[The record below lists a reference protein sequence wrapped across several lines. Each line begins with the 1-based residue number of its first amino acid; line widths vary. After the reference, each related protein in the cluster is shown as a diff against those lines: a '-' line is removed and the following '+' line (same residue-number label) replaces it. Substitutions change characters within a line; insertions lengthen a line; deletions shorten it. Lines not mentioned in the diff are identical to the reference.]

1 MANNNI
7 KGTIHAEALTV
18 KEAAK
23 MLNLSPAT
31 MYQLVR
37 QPDFP
42 AVRLGPRTTRIP
54 VEALRRWMAER
65 AEE

>member
-1 MANNNI
+1 MSKINA
-7 KGTIHAEALTV
+7 KELSEVASLTP
-18 KEAAK
+18 KEAAEV
-23 MLNLSPAT
+23 LRVSPIRV
-31 MYQLVR
+31 YQLLK

-54 VEALRRWMAER
+54 VDALRRWMAER

>member
-1 MANNNI
+1 MSHFNAMELSEV
-7 KGTIHAEALTV
+7 AALTP

-23 MLNLSPAT
+23 VLRISPPKI
-31 MYQLVR
+31 YELLQ

-54 VEALRRWMAER
+54 VEALRRWMEER
-65 AEE
+65 AEA

>member
-1 MANNNI
+1 MTVNSLREPI
-7 KGTIHAEALTV
+7 QAEALTV

-23 MLNLSPAT
+23 VLNLSTQT
-31 MYQLVR
+31 MYQLIR

-54 VEALRRWMAER
+54 VQALRRWMEER